1 LLLACSWLASGAW
14 CGDVLLG
21 WILTHTTLVRVDIN
35 TLAGRVD
42 INTLVRVDIN
52 TLVRVDINTLVRVD
66 INTLVR
72 VDINYVLHT
81 HTDAPL
87 YPPRPVE
94 IRAVS

>member
-1 LLLACSWLASGAW
+1 MLLACSWLASGAW

-66 INTLVR
+66 IN
-72 VDINYVLHT
+72 YVLHT